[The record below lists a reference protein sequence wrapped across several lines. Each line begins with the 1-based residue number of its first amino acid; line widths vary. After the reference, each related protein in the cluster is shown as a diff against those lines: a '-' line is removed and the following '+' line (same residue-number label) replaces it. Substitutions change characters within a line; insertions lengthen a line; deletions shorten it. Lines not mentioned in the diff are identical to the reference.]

1 MRRPVPGRSGGRP
14 VAGSGERTAR
24 GAFGRHDRNMRSRLT
39 AVFALTF
46 ALAASG
52 GATAAAAP
60 SSTHRAPPPGSPA
73 PVLSDP
79 HPCAG
84 QPGFTCSFLTV
95 PLDHREPGGKDTL
108 RLQVATADNAGAPK
122 GVLLFLTGG
131 PGQPGVP
138 YIAGISERM
147 RELTDDYRFVMID
160 QRGTGEFGAIE
171 CPMLQA
177 QVGSG
182 DIEPPTPEAVRE
194 CAGVLGDRRHYYTT
208 EQTVGDLDLLR
219 RALGVRKM
227 TVDGVSYGSITGAAY
242 TARHP
247 QHVKKLVLDSVV
259 PHRDPQHDNMLYL
272 TSLRATARVLRD
284 ACEVAPACGFDP
296 AEDLAWLARN
306 RDDAVLIWDMLVTY
320 EFVDPTY
327 RDPDSLPNGWGDAVS
342 AIHEAR
348 HGDPARLDRLL
359 QILNSGGDPVASYSS
374 GLHIA
379 TICGDGHFPWGTS
392 ETPVALREAALE
404 RTRRHL
410 PARATW
416 PFTADTA
423 VGNGFI
429 QECLHWPWSRHT
441 AETRRA
447 KLPVPVLLV
456 NGDRDLST
464 PLEWA
469 REALRYAPR
478 GKLVVVKG
486 AAHSI
491 QNRERGTQGRE
502 AVYRFLDG

>member
-1 MRRPVPGRSGGRP
+1 
-14 VAGSGERTAR
+14 
-24 GAFGRHDRNMRSRLT
+24 MRSRLT
-39 AVFALTF
+39 AVFALTL

-60 SSTHRAPPPGSPA
+60 TASPPHPSAPHPSAPHPSPPRLA
-73 PVLSDP
+73 DP

-84 QPGFTCSFLTV
+84 KPGFTCSFLTV
-95 PLDHREPGGKDTL
+95 PLDHRHPGKGSL
-108 RLQVATADNAGAPK
+108 RLQVAASDNAGAPK

-138 YIAGISERM
+138 FIDGISARM
-147 RELTDDYRFVMID
+147 PELTGNYRFVMID
-160 QRGTGEFGAIE
+160 QRGTGEFGAID
-171 CPMLQA
+171 CPELQA
-177 QVGSG
+177 EVGSS
-182 DIEPPTPEAVRE
+182 DIEPPPPEAVGE
-194 CAGVLGDRRHYYTT
+194 CAGVLGDRRHYFTT

-219 RALGVRKM
+219 RALGVRTW
-227 TVDGVSYGSITGAAY
+227 TVDGVSYGTMTGASYAVRY
-242 TARHP
+242 PRH
-247 QHVKKLVLDSVV
+247 VSRLVLDSVL
-259 PHRDPQHDNMLYL
+259 PHVDPQRDDMLYL
-272 TSLRATARVLRD
+272 TGLRATARVLRD
-284 ACEVAPACGFDP
+284 ACEAAPACGFDP
-296 AEDLAWLARN
+296 AKDLAWLARH
-306 RDDAVLIWDMLVTY
+306 REDAVLIWDMLVTY
-320 EFVDPTY
+320 EFIDPTY
-327 RDPDSLPNGWGDAVS
+327 RDAGSLPNGWGDAVA

-359 QILNSGGDPVASYSS
+359 QILDSGGDDVTRYSS

-392 ETPVALREAALE
+392 ETPPARRPAALE
-404 RTRRHL
+404 RVRRHL

-429 QECLHWPWSRHT
+429 QECLRWPWSRHT
-441 AETRRA
+441 AEPRRTT
-447 KLPVPVLLV
+447 LPMPVLLL

-469 REALRYAPR
+469 REELRHAPR
-478 GKLVVVKG
+478 GRLVVVGG
-486 AAHSI
+486 ASHSI

-502 AVYRFLDG
+502 AVYRFLNG

>member
-1 MRRPVPGRSGGRP
+1 M
-14 VAGSGERTAR
+14 AGSGEIPAR
-24 GAFGRHDRNMRSRLT
+24 AAEPSDDHHMRSRLT
-39 AVFALTF
+39 AVFALTL

-60 SSTHRAPPPGSPA
+60 TAPPPAPSPPRLA
-73 PVLSDP
+73 DP

-84 QPGFTCSFLTV
+84 KTGFTCAFLTV
-95 PLDHREPGGKDTL
+95 PLDHRRPGKGSL
-108 RLQVATADNAGAPK
+108 RLQVAMADNAGAPK
-122 GVLLFLTGG
+122 GILLFLTGG

-138 YIAGISERM
+138 FIDGISARM
-147 RELTDDYRFVMID
+147 PELTRNYRFVMID
-160 QRGTGEFGAIE
+160 QRGTGEFGAID
-171 CPMLQA
+171 CPRLQA
-177 QVGSG
+177 EVGSS
-182 DIEPPTPEAVRE
+182 DIEPPAPGAVTE
-194 CAGVLGDRRHYYTT
+194 CAGVLGDRRHYFTT
-208 EQTVGDLDLLR
+208 EQTVGDLELLR
-219 RALGVRKM
+219 QALGVRKM
-227 TVDGVSYGSITGAAY
+227 TVDGVSYGTMTGASYAVRY
-242 TARHP
+242 PRH
-247 QHVKKLVLDSVV
+247 VSRLVLDSVL
-259 PHRDPQHDNMLYL
+259 PHADPQGDDMLYL

-284 ACEVAPACGFDP
+284 ACEAAPACGFDP
-296 AEDLAWLARN
+296 AEDLAWLARH
-306 RDDAVLIWDMLVTY
+306 RDDAVLIWDMLVSY
-320 EFVDPTY
+320 EFLDPTY
-327 RDPDSLPNGWGDAVS
+327 RDENSLPNGWGDAVA

-359 QILNSGGDPVASYSS
+359 QIMDSGGDDVTRYSS

-392 ETPVALREAALE
+392 ETPPALRKAALE

-423 VGNGFI
+423 VGNGFV

-441 AETRRA
+441 AEPHRT
-447 KLPVPVLLV
+447 KITVPVLLL

-469 REALRYAPR
+469 REELGRAPR
-478 GKLVVVKG
+478 GTLVVVKG
-486 AAHSI
+486 ASHSI

-502 AVYRFLDG
+502 AVYRFLNG

>member
-1 MRRPVPGRSGGRP
+1 
-14 VAGSGERTAR
+14 
-24 GAFGRHDRNMRSRLT
+24 MRSRPSL
-39 AVFALTF
+39 VLALAL

-60 SSTHRAPPPGSPA
+60 TESPSEPA
-73 PVLSDP
+73 ATRLADP
-79 HPCAG
+79 RPCAG
-84 QPGFTCSFLTV
+84 KPGFTCSFLTV
-95 PLDHREPGGKDTL
+95 PLDHRRPGAGSL

-138 YIAGISERM
+138 FADGIAARM
-147 RELTDDYRFVMID
+147 PELAKNYRLVMID
-160 QRGTGEFGAIE
+160 QRGTGEFGAID
-171 CPMLQA
+171 CPRLQA
-177 QVGSG
+177 EVGSG
-182 DIEPPTPEAVRE
+182 DIEPPTPEAVAE
-194 CAGVLGDRRHYYTT
+194 CAGVLGDRRHYFTT

-219 RALGVRKM
+219 RALGVRQM
-227 TVDGVSYGSITGAAY
+227 TVDGVSYGTMTGASYAVRY
-242 TARHP
+242 P
-247 QHVKKLVLDSVV
+247 QHVSRLVLDSVL
-259 PHRDPQHDNMLYL
+259 PHVDPQGDDMLYL
-272 TSLRATARVLRD
+272 TGLRATARVLRD
-284 ACEVAPACGFDP
+284 ACEAAPACGFDP
-296 AEDLAWLARN
+296 AADLAWLARN
-306 RDDAVLIWDMLVTY
+306 RKDAVLIWDMLVTY
-320 EFVDPTY
+320 EFLDPTY
-327 RDPDSLPNGWGDAVS
+327 RDAGALPNGWGDAVA

-359 QILNSGGDPVASYSS
+359 RILNSGGDDVTRYSS

-392 ETPVALREAALE
+392 ETPVALRGAALE
-404 RTRRHL
+404 RTRERL
-410 PARATW
+410 PSRATW

-429 QECLHWPWSRHT
+429 QECLRWPWARHT
-441 AETRRA
+441 AEPHRTA
-447 KLPVPVLLV
+447 ISVPVLLL

-469 REALRYAPR
+469 WEELRNAPR

-486 AAHSI
+486 ASHSV

-502 AVYRFLDG
+502 AVYRFLNG